1 MQGAV
6 CANSF
11 GVCDEKV
18 VVFVVLATALI
29 GCLHSQPEQE
39 SVPEPA
45 VEPEKVGLQKL
56 VDQFDISAVFDQF
69 NSHRAGN
76 KDSEAG
82 E

>member
-18 VVFVVLATALI
+18 VVFVVLVNALS
-29 GCLHSQPEQE
+29 GYLQSQPEQE

-69 NSHRAGN
+69 NSHQAGN

>member
-1 MQGAV
+1 M
-6 CANSF
+6 
-11 GVCDEKV
+11 KKMMI
-18 VVFVVLATALI
+18 FVVLATALT
-29 GCLHSQPEQE
+29 GCLQSQPEQE

-45 VEPEKVGLQKL
+45 VEPEKVNLQKL
-56 VDQFDISAVFDQF
+56 VDKFDIFVAFDWL